1 MPGPAVAGSRRA
13 VFTCSN
19 TSPENEAVK
28 VPHPPVLARLRKAQG
43 FTLIELMIAVA
54 IVAVLASIAYP
65 AYQDSVRKGRRA
77 EAFTAL
83 STLQQAQ
90 ERWRSNNA
98 SYTTTLAN
106 TATAGTAPNGLGVP
120 ATTSSGLYTISVGS
134 ASATGYTATAT
145 ANSGTSQASDG
156 NCKVLGVQMSSGTNF
171 SGTLKYGSGASSIT
185 WSDTNPD
192 AGKCWAR

>member
-1 MPGPAVAGSRRA
+1 M
-13 VFTCSN
+13 
-19 TSPENEAVK
+19 K
-28 VPHPPVLARLRKAQG
+28 VPHPTSQARRRTSQG

-106 TATAGTAPNGLGVP
+106 TAGSGVAPNGLGVTTP
-120 ATTSSGLYTISVGS
+120 TSSGLYAINVGS

-145 ANSGTSQASDG
+145 ANSGTSQANDG
-156 NCKVLGVQMSSGTNF
+156 NCKVLGVQMASGA
-171 SGTLKYGSGASSIT
+171 LKYGSGASSID
-185 WSDTNPD
+185 WSATSPD
-192 AGKCWAR
+192 IGKCWAR

>member
-1 MPGPAVAGSRRA
+1 
-13 VFTCSN
+13 
-19 TSPENEAVK
+19 
-28 VPHPPVLARLRKAQG
+28 
-43 FTLIELMIAVA
+43 MIAVA

-65 AYQDSVRKGRRA
+65 AYQDSIRKGRRA

-83 STLQQAQ
+83 SALQQAQ

-98 SYTTTLAN
+98 SYTATLAN
-106 TATAGTAPNGLGVP
+106 TAGSGVAPNGLGVS
-120 ATTSSGLYTISVGS
+120 ATTSSGLYAISVSS

-156 NCKVLGVQMSSGTNF
+156 TCKVLGVQMSSGANF
-171 SGTLKYGSGASSIT
+171 SGAVKYGSGDSSID
-185 WSDTNPD
+185 WSATNSD

>member
-1 MPGPAVAGSRRA
+1 M
-13 VFTCSN
+13 
-19 TSPENEAVK
+19 K
-28 VPHPPVLARLRKAQG
+28 VPHSTSPGRRRTSQG

-106 TATAGTAPNGLGVP
+106 TASAASAPNGLGVV
-120 ATTSSGLYTISVGS
+120 AGTSSGLYTISVS
-134 ASATGYTATAT
+134 STNATDYTATAT
-145 ANSGTSQASDG
+145 ANTGTSQASDG
-156 NCKVLGVQMSSGTNF
+156 NCKVLGVKMA
-171 SGTLKYGSGASSIT
+171 SGTLKYGSGASSIDWT
-185 WSDTNPD
+185 ATNPD

>member
-1 MPGPAVAGSRRA
+1 
-13 VFTCSN
+13 
-19 TSPENEAVK
+19 
-28 VPHPPVLARLRKAQG
+28 
-43 FTLIELMIAVA
+43 MIAVA

-98 SYTTTLAN
+98 SYTTELVNA
-106 TATAGTAPNGLGVP
+106 AAAGTAPTGLGIASP
-120 ATTSSGLYTISVGS
+120 TSSALYTIAVSD
-134 ASATGYTATAT
+134 ATATGYTATAT
-145 ANSGTSQASDG
+145 AANGTSQASDG
-156 NCKVLGVQMSSGTNF
+156 NCKVLGVQMSG
-171 SGTLKYGSGASSIT
+171 GTLKYGSGASSIG

-192 AGKCWAR
+192 AGKCWAK

>member
-1 MPGPAVAGSRRA
+1 VKPAHL
-13 VFTCSN
+13 
-19 TSPENEAVK
+19 TSPAGR
-28 VPHPPVLARLRKAQG
+28 HRAQG
-43 FTLIELMIAVA
+43 FTLVELMITLV
-54 IVAVLASIAYP
+54 IIGVLASIAYP
-65 AYQDSVRKGRRA
+65 SYQDSVRKSRRA

-106 TATAGTAPNGLGVP
+106 TATAGTAPNGLGV
-120 ATTSSGLYTISVGS
+120 ASTTSSGYYTVGVGS

-145 ANSGTSQASDG
+145 ANTGTSQASDG
-156 NCKVLGVQMSSGTNF
+156 NCKVLGVQMA

-185 WSDTNPD
+185 WTDANPD

>member
-1 MPGPAVAGSRRA
+1 MSAFV
-13 VFTCSN
+13 N
-19 TSPENEAVK
+19 TSRENLIVNF
-28 VPHPPVLARLRKAQG
+28 PHSNISAGPRVAQG
-43 FTLIELMIAVA
+43 FTLVELMIALV

-65 AYQDSVRKGRRA
+65 SYLDSVRKGRRA

-106 TATAGTAPNGLGVP
+106 TATSGTPPNGLGV
-120 ATTSSGLYTISVGS
+120 ASTTSSGFYTVSVGS

-145 ANSGTSQASDG
+145 ASSGTSQANDG
-156 NCKVLGVQMSSGTNF
+156 DCKVLGVQMAG
-171 SGTLKYGSGASSIT
+171 GTLKYGSGASSIT
-185 WSDTNPD
+185 WSDANPD
-192 AGKCWAR
+192 VGKCWAR

>member
-1 MPGPAVAGSRRA
+1 
-13 VFTCSN
+13 
-19 TSPENEAVK
+19 
-28 VPHPPVLARLRKAQG
+28 
-43 FTLIELMIAVA
+43 MIAVA
-54 IVAVLASIAYP
+54 IVAVLASVAYP

-98 SYTTTLAN
+98 SYTTTLDN
-106 TATAGTAPNGLGVP
+106 TGLNVP
-120 ATTSSGLYTISVGS
+120 ASTSSGLYAISVSGTS
-134 ASATGYTATAT
+134 DIGYTATAT
-145 ANSGTSQASDG
+145 ANPGTSQASDG
-156 NCKVLGVQMSSGTNF
+156 NCKVLGVRMA

-185 WSDTNPD
+185 WTDANPD

>member
-1 MPGPAVAGSRRA
+1 M
-13 VFTCSN
+13 
-19 TSPENEAVK
+19 K
-28 VPHPPVLARLRKAQG
+28 VPHPIALARLRRLQG

-54 IVAVLASIAYP
+54 IVAVLASVAYP
-65 AYQDSVRKGRRA
+65 AYQDSIRKGRRA

-98 SYTTTLAN
+98 SYTTALPN
-106 TATAGTAPNGLGVP
+106 TAAANVAPNGLGVA
-120 ATTSSGLYTISVGS
+120 ATTPSGLYAIAVSDVSGT
-134 ASATGYTATAT
+134 AYTATAT
-145 ANSGTSQASDG
+145 AATGTSQASDG
-156 NCKVLGVQMSSGTNF
+156 NCKVLGVQMA

-185 WSDTNPD
+185 WTAANPD